1 MKSFKFRLETLMN
14 LRELAKERAVKD
26 YANAISR
33 REKAESNLKTAIDSL
48 AFLNHEIARKRKSGF
63 SGFEQKDFDSSILQ
77 AKELIIDR
85 NSQLEEAKS
94 IENAKRK
101 LFLNAESSFKSLEN
115 LKEKSKELHLKKEE
129 KKEELELEDIIGSRF
144 VYNQS
149 LY

>member
-48 AFLNHEIARKRKSGF
+48 AYLNHEIARKRKSGF

-101 LFLNAESSFKSLEN
+101 LF
-115 LKEKSKELHLKKEE
+115 
-129 KKEELELEDIIGSRF
+129 
-144 VYNQS
+144 
-149 LY
+149 

>member
-1 MKSFKFRLETLMN
+1 MKSFKFRLETLVN

-26 YANAISR
+26 YANAISI

-48 AFLNHEIARKRKSGF
+48 AYLNHEIARKRKSGF

-77 AKELIIDR
+77 AKEHIIDR

-101 LFLNAESSFKSLEN
+101 LFLNAESSFKSLVN
-115 LKEKSKELHLKKEE
+115 LKEKNKELHLKKEE

-144 VYNQS
+144 VFNQS

>member
-1 MKSFKFRLETLMN
+1 MKSFKFRLETLVN
-14 LRELAKERAVKD
+14 LRELEKERAVKD
-26 YANAISR
+26 YANAISS
-33 REKAESNLKTAIDSL
+33 REKAEGNLKTAIDSL
-48 AFLNHEIARKRKSGF
+48 AYLNHEIARKRKSGF
-63 SGFEQKDFDSSILQ
+63 SGFEQKDFDSSIVQ

-144 VYNQS
+144 VFNQS